1 MWLFVFLL
9 KFLKQLTR
17 MELIG
22 CTTMQVALLIT
33 SVRPF
38 TPGIKHFKTEK
49 VLSDIL
55 FMNLSR
61 ITRRRRLAIRC
72 CILIILVYRIIALFC
87 YYFLKPTL
95 LYLSRCFRQGPKL
108 PTSIMLS
115 ESFSRQPSRP
125 CWTLAKAPSTSGAK
139 SS

>member
-22 CTTMQVALLIT
+22 CTKMQVALLIT

-61 ITRRRRLAIRC
+61 ITRRRRLATFAEIT
-72 CILIILVYRIIALFC
+72 LV
-87 YYFLKPTL
+87 
-95 LYLSRCFRQGPKL
+95 FRHPHKGNY
-108 PTSIMLS
+108 IY
-115 ESFSRQPSRP
+115 
-125 CWTLAKAPSTSGAK
+125 
-139 SS
+139 